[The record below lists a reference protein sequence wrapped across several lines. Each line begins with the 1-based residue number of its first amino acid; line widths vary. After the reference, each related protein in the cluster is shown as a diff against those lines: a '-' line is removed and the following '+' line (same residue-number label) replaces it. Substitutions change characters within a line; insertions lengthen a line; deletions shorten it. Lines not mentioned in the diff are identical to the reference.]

1 MMEMTKLLDLVDSLK
16 PDSKKERECNILV
29 FDGLNTFLRSFA
41 VVKQINSTGHNVG
54 GLVGF
59 LKSLGSSVRMFS
71 PEKIIVTWDGRGGA
85 QNRKNADSNYKA
97 QRSYTGVIHWDLY
110 DTKVE
115 EIDSMNE
122 QISRLQDYLACLPLQ
137 FVQIDK
143 LEADDEIAFI
153 VQEASKR
160 GEKSI
165 IVSTDKDF
173 LQLIDENIRVY
184 SPVKKVLYDHKN
196 VVDTLQVLPENYNI
210 VKALVGDASDN
221 LAGVK
226 GVGVRGLVKY
236 FPKLVTEVTY
246 SLNDIFE
253 DCASQEKPKA
263 IHTKILADW
272 HHVENNFKIMDLH
285 NTVLDETEQE
295 LIHSI
300 LSEPVVK
307 VNIGRFL
314 HLLEEDRLDFTKD
327 PEIWLCNTF
336 SSVKIS

>member
-160 GEKSI
+160 G
-165 IVSTDKDF
+165 
-173 LQLIDENIRVY
+173 
-184 SPVKKVLYDHKN
+184 
-196 VVDTLQVLPENYNI
+196 
-210 VKALVGDASDN
+210 
-221 LAGVK
+221 
-226 GVGVRGLVKY
+226 
-236 FPKLVTEVTY
+236 
-246 SLNDIFE
+246 
-253 DCASQEKPKA
+253 
-263 IHTKILADW
+263 
-272 HHVENNFKIMDLH
+272 
-285 NTVLDETEQE
+285 
-295 LIHSI
+295 
-300 LSEPVVK
+300 
-307 VNIGRFL
+307 
-314 HLLEEDRLDFTKD
+314 
-327 PEIWLCNTF
+327 
-336 SSVKIS
+336 

>member
-16 PDSKKERECNILV
+16 PDSKKERECNLLV

-59 LKSLGSSVRMFS
+59 LKSLGSTVRMFN

-97 QRSYTGVIHWDLY
+97 QRLHTGVIHWDLY

-122 QISRLQDYLACLPLQ
+122 QIARLQDYLACLPLQ

-173 LQLIDENIRVY
+173 LQLIDENTRVY

-221 LAGVK
+221 LVGVK

-285 NTVLDETEQE
+285 DTVLDSVEQD
-295 LIHSI
+295 LVYKI
-300 LSEPVVK
+300 LAEPVTK

-314 HLLEEDRLDFTKD
+314 QLLDEDRLDFVKD
-327 PEIWLCNTF
+327 TEGWLCNTF

>member
-16 PDSKKERECNILV
+16 PDSKKERECNILIL
-29 FDGLNTFLRSFA
+29 DGLNTFLRSFA

-59 LKSLGSSVRMFS
+59 LKSLGSTVRMFN

-97 QRSYTGVIHWDLY
+97 QRLHTGVIHWDLY

-173 LQLIDENIRVY
+173 LQLIDENTRVY
-184 SPVKKVLYDHKN
+184 SPVKKVLYDHTN
-196 VVDTLQVLPENYNI
+196 VVEALQVLPENYNI

-285 NTVLDETEQE
+285 DTVLDSVEQD
-295 LIHSI
+295 LVYKI
-300 LSEPVVK
+300 LAEPVTK

-314 HLLEEDRLDFTKD
+314 QLLDEDRLDFVKD
-327 PEIWLCNTF
+327 TEGWLCNTF

>member
-1 MMEMTKLLDLVDSLK
+1 MIEMSKLLDLVDSLQ
-16 PDSKKERECNILV
+16 PGSKKERDCNLLI

-41 VVKQINSTGHNVG
+41 VNKQINSTGHNVG
-54 GLVGF
+54 GMVGF
-59 LKSLGSSVRMFS
+59 LKSLGSAVRMFS
-71 PEKIIVTWDGRGGA
+71 PEKVIVTWDGRGGA

-97 QRSYTGVIHWDLY
+97 QRAFTGVIHWDLY

-122 QISRLQDYLACLPLQ
+122 QIDRLRDYLACLPLQ

-153 VQEASKR
+153 VQEASKQ
-160 GEKSI
+160 GKKSV

-173 LQLIDENIRVY
+173 LQLIDENIKVY
-184 SPVKKVLYDHKN
+184 SPVKKVLYDHTN
-196 VVDTLQVLPENYNI
+196 VVEALQVLPENYNI
-210 VKALVGDASDN
+210 VKALVGDMSDN

-226 GVGVRGLVKY
+226 GVGIRGLVKT
-236 FPKLVTEVTY
+236 FPKLVTEASY
-246 SLNDIFE
+246 QLDDIFE
-253 DCASQEKPKA
+253 DCSSQEKPKA

-272 HHVENNFKIMDLH
+272 HHVESNFKIMDLH
-285 NTVLDETEQE
+285 DTVLDEVEQD
-295 LIHSI
+295 LVHRI
-300 LSEPVVK
+300 LLEPVTK

-314 HLLEEDRLDFTKD
+314 HLIEEDRLDFVKD
-327 PEIWLCNTF
+327 PEGWLCNTF